1 MTDALPLTLFDAA
14 LRGMLLALLLL
25 LAWVLGRD
33 RPRLPAARAALAMMM
48 GLAVQVI
55 SSTPLVEA
63 QVPRLW
69 QAPLV
74 AISVGNAVLFWIF
87 VQALFDDDFA
97 FKPLHGAAWLAVA
110 VLAGVNCAWVAGSA
124 SMIAPV
130 TMGLQRGVPLLF
142 AVLATIAAAAH
153 WRTDLVEGRRRLRA
167 FIVVTGVAYTLAM
180 LVARL
185 ASPHGRLSSTTA
197 TVDAAL
203 LLVIVAV
210 TAFWMLRLAGSEI
223 FPSERAAPSP
233 VPRAQPAD
241 ARRVQTED
249 SAEPPAPD
257 PVDPADQALAEAL
270 QRLMNEERAY
280 RAEDLSIAGL
290 AARLGTPEYR
300 LRRLINQ
307 RLGHRNFNAFVN
319 GFRLEE
325 ARTALADPTQRSLPV
340 LSIAL
345 EAGFQSIGPFNRAF
359 KAATGLTPTEYRR
372 EKLADS

>member
-1 MTDALPLTLFDAA
+1 MA
-14 LRGMLLALLLL
+14 
-25 LAWVLGRD
+25 
-33 RPRLPAARAALAMMM
+33 RP
-48 GLAVQVI
+48 G
-55 SSTPLVEA
+55 
-63 QVPRLW
+63 W
-69 QAPLV
+69 
-74 AISVGNAVLFWIF
+74 
-87 VQALFDDDFA
+87 
-97 FKPLHGAAWLAVA
+97 
-110 VLAGVNCAWVAGSA
+110 
-124 SMIAPV
+124 
-130 TMGLQRGVPLLF
+130 
-142 AVLATIAAAAH
+142 
-153 WRTDLVEGRRRLRA
+153 RRRLRA

-203 LLVIVAV
+203 LLVIVTV

-233 VPRAQPAD
+233 VPRAQPAE

-249 SAEPPAPD
+249 SAEPPAP
-257 PVDPADQALAEAL
+257 DPADQALAEAL

-325 ARTALADPTQRSLPV
+325 ARTALADPARRSLPV